1 MRYTITNTV
10 RDITKL
16 SNSRYKVER
25 DEAVIVGNL
34 DDVKYHLIQVCRY
47 LKLDPAEFL
56 ITDEAGKRSR
66 FKHNNPSV
74 YTGK

>member
-16 SNSRYKVER
+16 SNSRYQVKH
-25 DEAVIVGNL
+25 ATAIVHSL
-34 DDVKYHLIQVCRY
+34 DDAKWQIIQVCRN

>member
-16 SNSRYKVER
+16 SNSRYQVKH
-25 DEAVIVGNL
+25 DKAIVNSL
-34 DDVKYHLIQVCRY
+34 EDAKWQIIQICRG

-56 ITDEAGKRSR
+56 ITDEKGKRSR
-66 FKHNNPSV
+66 FRHKNPAV
-74 YTGK
+74 YTG